1 MKQLH
6 EYRKSDGRMT
16 MNEMN
21 ENMKKSIDLNAALT
35 KEKEK
40 EVDVDNINKRNES
53 SNYRNLYVIIE
64 QVDGKITPVGLE
76 MLSEARRLI
85 NDFNKKYSL
94 NEKVIA
100 VILGNDIKHLCKDL
114 IYHGSDAV
122 IYADDPKLN
131 YHINKIYTKVI
142 VQIATDTNCIKKIS
156 PEYSKEFKRPRY
168 MFFAADSTGRH
179 LSSTVL
185 AELESGLAS
194 DINKL
199 VIEDIDFR
207 HEHKTKGQMLTF
219 EKTLMMYRPDF
230 SGFLWTTILCLD
242 NKNPDIKRDYHPQAC
257 SIIPG
262 VFEPLEKDISRIGII
277 EEYTPDFDPKDLDIK
292 IISRNIL
299 KDTIDFNNYKT
310 IISFGRGIKES
321 PEENIKLIEKL
332 AKLLN
337 AEIGISLPISK
348 KLFKLSDKMNS
359 LYITPE
365 RVIGTSGQKVEP
377 TIYIALGISGASQHL
392 AGMKNSGFII
402 AVNPDENAPIRNEC
416 DVFIKGRIE
425 DVLPIMIEE
434 LEREKMI
441 QTKEEEGS
449 NVVGT
454 V

>member
-1 MKQLH
+1 MSL
-6 EYRKSDGRMT
+6 
-16 MNEMN
+16 NEMN
-21 ENMKKSIDLNAALT
+21 ENMNNTINRTTALT
-35 KEKEK
+35 GVIEK
-40 EVDVDNINKRNES
+40 EVDEVDSINKKNETS
-53 SNYRNLYVIIE
+53 KYRNLYVIIE
-64 QVDGKITPVGLE
+64 QVDGTITPVGLE

-85 NDFNKKYSL
+85 DDFNKKYFL

-100 VILGNDIKHLCKDL
+100 IILGNDIKHLCKDL
-114 IYHGSDAV
+114 IYYGADAV

-131 YHINKIYTKVI
+131 YHINKVYTKVI
-142 VQIATDTNCIKKIS
+142 VQIATDAKCIEKIS
-156 PEYSKEFKRPRY
+156 PEYYKEFKRPRY

-242 NKNPDIKRDYHPQAC
+242 NKNPEIKRDYHPQAC

-262 VFEPLEKDISRIGII
+262 VFEPLEKDMSRTGII
-277 EEYTPDFDPKDLDIK
+277 EEYNPDFDPKNLEIK
-292 IISRNIL
+292 ILNRSIL
-299 KDTIDFNNYKT
+299 KDTIDFGGYKT

-321 PEENIKLIEKL
+321 PEENIKLIERL

-348 KLFKLSDKMNS
+348 KPFKLNDKMNS
-359 LYITPE
+359 MYITPE

-434 LEREKMI
+434 LEREKMT
-441 QTKEEEGS
+441 QTKEEGGS
-449 NVVGT
+449 TVVGT